1 MNESILEVLTAR
13 FLELDNA
20 LALSEQTSLD
30 MSVYMF
36 LLFRL
41 STKLFIKFLKYKM
54 KIINHNNQNLLK
66 TLNKCFYFS

>member
-13 FLELDNA
+13 FLELENA

>member
-1 MNESILEVLTAR
+1 MNESILKVLTAR
-13 FLELDNA
+13 FLELENA

>member
-13 FLELDNA
+13 FLELENV